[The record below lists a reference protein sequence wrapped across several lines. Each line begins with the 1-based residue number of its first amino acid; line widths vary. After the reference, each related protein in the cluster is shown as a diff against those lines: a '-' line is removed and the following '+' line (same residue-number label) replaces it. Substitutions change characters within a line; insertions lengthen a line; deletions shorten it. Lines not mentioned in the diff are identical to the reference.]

1 MSESDGI
8 TQAESGNERERG
20 DLDSGRQLLLA
31 HSGLYVPAS
40 ESSSDIHQLRCSL
53 CLTAGLQ
60 RVLLLKKKKKKE
72 KEIRPLLLL
81 AQLQIKAHSEGD
93 SSAHRSPLGNGRD
106 GRMNAFVDGE
116 IRARQSKRQRK
127 REELNKEQGGGSR
140 H

>member
-20 DLDSGRQLLLA
+20 DFDSGRQLLLA
-31 HSGLYVPAS
+31 HSGLSVSAS
-40 ESSSDIHQLRCSL
+40 ESSSDIHQVRRSL

-60 RVLLLKKKKKKE
+60 RALLLKKK

-106 GRMNAFVDGE
+106 GRMNAFVDGK

-127 REELNKEQGGGSR
+127 REELNK
-140 H
+140 